1 MGSVTRVFVGGI
13 VGGLVMQAYS
23 LFAWLVLPYN
33 REFFQKI
40 SISTSL
46 QQLFFEHSPDLRDGM
61 WIFGEPGS
69 TDPGGVIFLFLK
81 GLPNPAWD
89 LAGSLTL
96 YVLTALAVSWIYTST
111 ASTWAPAPRKGIL
124 FVMLLGAVAAIP
136 VQFRLAI
143 VVGQPIPFS
152 LAMAADTVIEF
163 FLLGVV
169 LAIVHRSRTAATAT
183 T

>member
-1 MGSVTRVFVGGI
+1 MASIGRVFVGGI

-33 REFFQKI
+33 RAFFQKI
-40 SISTSL
+40 PVSTSL

-69 TDPGGVIFLFLK
+69 TDPGGVVFLFLK

-89 LAGSLTL
+89 LAGSLVL
-96 YVLTALAVSWIYTST
+96 YLLTGLAVSWIYAAT
-111 ASTWAPAPRKGIL
+111 ASIWAPAPRKGVL
-124 FVMLLGAVAAIP
+124 FVMLLGAIAAIP
-136 VQFRLAI
+136 AQFRLAI

-163 FLLGVV
+163 LFLGVV
-169 LAIVHRSRTAATAT
+169 LAAVHRSRA
-183 T
+183 